1 LPSTSGMPFNRPWR
15 FGFPMG
21 SRRPPKS
28 PSAIE
33 FGKRGGGATPVTADP
48 NSLPTTPPQ
57 SSFKHGVPK
66 INGSEGGFIG
76 LIVGLGVFILICCG
90 AIYYLLRA
98 RPKKLT
104 AKSGSTQ
111 GSFFSSRRQ
120 RNAGWIQQ
128 TNEFE
133 YESTD
138 DEAGDHPSA
147 RYAEGGM
154 GYAGRNHRG
163 QQGGYADPFDP
174 EKLPESVHQQQ
185 VPLKPIARMPASDPI
200 IAHSSD
206 PHGADATPK
215 HSPTSPTFEGGT
227 KFKEQF

>member
-1 LPSTSGMPFNRPWR
+1 MQIF
-15 FGFPMG
+15 FM
-21 SRRPPKS
+21 
-28 PSAIE
+28 I
-33 FGKRGGGATPVTADP
+33 PVELIGDLL
-48 NSLPTTPPQ
+48 S
-57 SSFKHGVPK
+57 
-66 INGSEGGFIG
+66 GFIG
-76 LIVGLGVFILICCG
+76 LIVGLGIFILICCG

-104 AKSGSTQ
+104 AKGGSTQ
-111 GSFFSSRRQ
+111 GSSFFSSRRQ

-154 GYAGRNHRG
+154 GYAGRNHRR
-163 QQGGYADPFDP
+163 GGYADPFDP

-185 VPLKPIARMPASDPI
+185 VPLKPIPRMPAPDPI
-200 IAHSSD
+200 IAHSGE
-206 PHGADATPK
+206 PATPK
-215 HSPTSPTFEGGT
+215 HSPTSPSGT
-227 KFKEQF
+227 KFKEQL